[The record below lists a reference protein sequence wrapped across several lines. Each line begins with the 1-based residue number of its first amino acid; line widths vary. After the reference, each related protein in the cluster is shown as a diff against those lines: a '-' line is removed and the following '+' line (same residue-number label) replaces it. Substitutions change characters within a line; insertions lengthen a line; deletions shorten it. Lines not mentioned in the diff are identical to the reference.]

1 MIPEND
7 YIKPVET
14 LSNVGSLTPID
25 KHSQKRRRQEQ
36 PRKNPTNHQDI
47 PEDNQDETTGPEVTK
62 NKSGYV
68 DYQA

>member
-14 LSNVGSLTPID
+14 LSNIGSLTPID

-36 PRKNPTNHQDI
+36 PHKNSKSHQDT
-47 PEDNQDETTGPEVTK
+47 PNDSQDETGGSEISP

>member
-36 PRKNPTNHQDI
+36 QNKNSTSQQDI
-47 PEDNQDETTGPEVTK
+47 PEDSQDETRGPEITG

-68 DYQA
+68 DYRA

>member
-14 LSNVGSLTPID
+14 LSNIGSLTPID

-36 PRKNPTNHQDI
+36 PRKNSNSHPDI
-47 PEDNQDETTGPEVTK
+47 PEDSHDETSSSEINP

-68 DYQA
+68 DYKA

>member
-1 MIPEND
+1 MTPEND

-36 PRKNPTNHQDI
+36 QHKNSTSHTDI
-47 PEDNQDETTGPEVTK
+47 PEDSQDETIGPKITG
-62 NKSGYV
+62 NKSGSV